1 MLTDVVLMRGHAAKR
16 RTWRLAQDI
25 YFVSTDFPSM
35 DGMLMVQGSVDGK
48 PYAMMVSQDCQLQV
62 RLSGNR

>member
-1 MLTDVVLMRGHAAKR
+1 MLTDVVLMRAHATKR
-16 RTWRLAQDI
+16 GTWRLAQETC
-25 YFVSTDFPSM
+25 FVSANFPSM